1 MSSIDI
7 GRDGRT
13 RLGLDGH
20 DGHHQLAGAPRAE
33 VDELRSLV
41 AQLRDGMATRQL
53 IGVATGLVAQR
64 FHCTTEQAWA
74 VLSRVS
80 QHTNIKLREVARVI
94 IDAHDG
100 QPRDEDVA
108 ILAEV
113 SAQLPGG
120 WPGHRPTTG

>member
-1 MSSIDI
+1 MSPIDI
-7 GRDGRT
+7 GSDGRT
-13 RLGLDGH
+13 RLGF
-20 DGHHQLAGAPRAE
+20 DGHHQPRAASRAE
-33 VDELRSLV
+33 VEELRSLV

-64 FHCTTEQAWA
+64 FHCTTEQAWS
-74 VLSRVS
+74 VLARVS

-94 IDAHDG
+94 VDAHDG
-100 QPRDEDVA
+100 QPRDEDIA

-120 WPGHRPTTG
+120 WPGHRPAKG